1 MSLAERYAQALSN
14 IDAAAKRSGR
24 SGGDITLIVVSKN
37 HPAETVLELA
47 ALGACDFGENRDQ
60 EASRKAAE
68 VADKAQ
74 LNWHFVG
81 QLQTNKV
88 KSMLG
93 YTAALHSL
101 DRLSLLAELGKRL
114 DERELDCFIE
124 LNLTDDPARGGV
136 LPLDLGSLAAQV
148 LAEPRIKLRGLM
160 AVAGLDREPAAEFER
175 VLAAREQLLRL
186 APAAGELS
194 IGMSADYEIAIE
206 MGATHVRI
214 GTAITGSR
222 PVLT

>member
-1 MSLAERYAQALSN
+1 MTLAERYAQALGN
-14 IDAAAKRSGR
+14 IDAAARRSGR
-24 SGGDITLIVVSKN
+24 SGADVTLIVVSKN

-47 ALGACDFGENRDQ
+47 ALGARDFGENRDQ

-68 VADKAQ
+68 VSDQVQ

-88 KSMLG
+88 KSMLS
-93 YTAALHSL
+93 YTSALHSL
-101 DRLSLLAELGKRL
+101 DRESLLIELGKRL
-114 DERELDCFIE
+114 DQRELDCFIE
-124 LNLTDDPARGGV
+124 LNLTEDPARGGV
-136 LPLDLGSLAAQV
+136 LPQNLELLATQV
-148 LAEPRIKLRGLM
+148 LAEPRIRLRGLM

>member
-1 MSLAERYAQALSN
+1 MTLAERYAQTLGN
-14 IDAAAKRSGR
+14 VDAAARRSGR
-24 SGGDITLIVVSKN
+24 SGADVTLIVVSKN
-37 HPAETVLELA
+37 HPAEMVLELA
-47 ALGACDFGENRDQ
+47 ALGARDFGENRDQ
-60 EASRKAAE
+60 EASSKAAE
-68 VADKAQ
+68 VAGAQ

-93 YTAALHSL
+93 YTSVLHSL
-101 DRLSLLAELGKRL
+101 DRESLLIELGKRL
-114 DERELDCFIE
+114 DQRELDCFIE
-124 LNLTDDPARGGV
+124 LNLTEDPARGGV
-136 LPLDLGSLAAQV
+136 LPQHLGQLATQV

-175 VLAAREQLLRL
+175 VLAAREQLVLLEPGAR
-186 APAAGELS
+186 ELS

-222 PVLT
+222 SVLT

>member
-1 MSLAERYAQALSN
+1 
-14 IDAAAKRSGR
+14 
-24 SGGDITLIVVSKN
+24 
-37 HPAETVLELA
+37 
-47 ALGACDFGENRDQ
+47 
-60 EASRKAAE
+60 
-68 VADKAQ
+68 
-74 LNWHFVG
+74 
-81 QLQTNKV
+81 
-88 KSMLG
+88 MLG
-93 YTAALHSL
+93 YTAVLHSL
-101 DRLSLLAELGKRL
+101 DRPSLLAELTKRL

-124 LNLTDDPARGGV
+124 LNLTEDPGRGGV
-136 LPLDLGSLAAQV
+136 LPLYLEPLAIQV
-148 LAEPRIKLRGLM
+148 LAEPRIRLRGLM

-186 APAAGELS
+186 APGAGELS

>member
-1 MSLAERYAQALSN
+1 MTLAERYAQVLSN
-14 IDAAAKRSGR
+14 IDAAAQRSGR
-24 SGGDITLIVVSKN
+24 SGEEITLIVVSKN

-47 ALGACDFGENRDQ
+47 ALGARDFGENRDQ

-68 VADKAQ
+68 TADRAQ

-88 KSMLG
+88 RSMLG
-93 YTAALHSL
+93 YTAVLHSL
-101 DRLSLLAELGKRL
+101 DRPSLLAELTKRL

-124 LNLTDDPARGGV
+124 LNLTEDPGRGGV
-136 LPLDLGSLAAQV
+136 LPLDLEPLATQV
-148 LAEPRIKLRGLM
+148 LAEPRIRLRGLM

-186 APAAGELS
+186 APGAGELS

>member
-1 MSLAERYAQALSN
+1 MTLAERYAQALSN
-14 IDAAAKRSGR
+14 IDDAARRSGR
-24 SGGDITLIVVSKN
+24 RGTDITLVVVSKN

-47 ALGACDFGENRDQ
+47 ALGARHFGENRDQ

-68 VADKAQ
+68 VAGQAQ
-74 LNWHFVG
+74 VNWHFVG

-93 YTAALHSL
+93 YTSVLHSL
-101 DRLSLLAELGKRL
+101 DRQSLLVELGKRL
-114 DERELDCFIE
+114 EQRELDCFIE
-124 LNLTDDPARGGV
+124 LNLTEDPARGGV
-136 LPLDLGSLAAQV
+136 MPQNLEELAAGV
-148 LAEPRIKLRGLM
+148 LAQPGITLRGLM

-175 VLAAREQLLRL
+175 VLHARDKLLSL
-186 APAAGELS
+186 APNAAELS